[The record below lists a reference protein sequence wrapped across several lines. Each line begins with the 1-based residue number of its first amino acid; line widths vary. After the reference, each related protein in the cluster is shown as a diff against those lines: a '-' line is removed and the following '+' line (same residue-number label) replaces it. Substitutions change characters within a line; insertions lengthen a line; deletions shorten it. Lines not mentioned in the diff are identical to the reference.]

1 MKKRRKATESVKA
14 ILVRDHNW
22 RMGNLRRIWHSL
34 WGLNE
39 ENRHQIQ
46 RVLEYERAQQ
56 ERDHQ
61 LRLEAIS
68 DEQIDTAWAHEM
80 MTEDTI
86 LADAIWRAEYN
97 KRENAL
103 LRMHKLDE
111 EIMKGMSEEDKDAYM
126 YGDKT

>member
-1 MKKRRKATESVKA
+1 MMKRRKATESVKA
-14 ILVRDHNW
+14 ILVRDYNW

-68 DEQIDTAWAHEM
+68 DEMVDKAWAHEM

-86 LADAIWRAEYN
+86 LADAIWQAEHN
-97 KRENAL
+97 KRENAHDVRSL
-103 LRMHKLDE
+103 
-111 EIMKGMSEEDKDAYM
+111 
-126 YGDKT
+126 